1 MNDKEFKPYPDSG
14 NIHASKSKKFPT
26 SPDYF
31 GEIAIDLKNMTN
43 VRTED
48 GLTIFKLGGWK
59 KVGASGKT
67 YLQVKVDRYIH
78 PDAQTPAAPKAQA
91 PSNDFDDDSVPF

>member
-1 MNDKEFKPYPDSG
+1 MTDQKEFKPYPDSG
-14 NIHASKSKKFPT
+14 NIHATKSKKFPN

-31 GEIAIDLKNMTN
+31 GEIAIDLKNTTN

-67 YLQVKVDRYIH
+67 YLQVKVDRYI
-78 PDAQTPAAPKAQA
+78 PPLEGQAPAPKPHVA
-91 PSNDFDDDSVPF
+91 DDDVPF